1 MLRDVSVRRE
11 RVLVRVDFNVPLK
24 EGRVTDDRRI
34 RAAIPTIRH
43 LLDHENSVVLVSH
56 LGRPK
61 GTPNPELSL
70 EPVAGRLA
78 ELLGRDVGFVSDC
91 VGEVVESRAGALQP
105 GETLL
110 LENVRF
116 HAGETKNDLD
126 FARRL
131 ASLADR
137 TFVNDAFGAAHRAHA
152 STVGVT
158 QFLDRSLAGFLM
170 ESELTYLCGVL
181 EKPERPLAAV
191 VGGAKVSGKL
201 EVLESLLARV
211 DRLLIGG
218 AMMFTFLKAKGLQ
231 VGRSLV
237 EDDLVETARGL
248 MRRAEERGVTL
259 VLPVDCRVSRSLDGS
274 DPGRIA
280 AVDRI
285 EPDSC
290 GVDIGPETI
299 ARFESALSSCRTI
312 IWNGPM
318 GVFEV
323 AAFATGTTAIAKVL
337 ASLTGRGVTTVVG
350 GGDSAAAVEQSGVA
364 SRLSHVSTG
373 GGATLE
379 LLEGKDLPGVAALSE
394 ER

>member
-1 MLRDVSVRRE
+1 
-11 RVLVRVDFNVPLK
+11 
-24 EGRVTDDRRI
+24 
-34 RAAIPTIRH
+34 
-43 LLDHENSVVLVSH
+43 
-56 LGRPK
+56 
-61 GTPNPELSL
+61 
-70 EPVAGRLA
+70 
-78 ELLGRDVGFVSDC
+78 
-91 VGEVVESRAGALQP
+91 VESRAGALQP
-105 GETLL
+105 GEALL

-116 HAGETKNDLD
+116 HAGETKNDPD

-131 ASLADR
+131 ASLVDR

-158 QFLDRSLAGFLM
+158 QFVDRSVAGFLM
-170 ESELTYLCGVL
+170 ESELTYLYGVL
-181 EKPERPLAAV
+181 EKPQRPLAAV

-211 DRLLIGG
+211 DRLLVGG
-218 AMMFTFLKAKGLQ
+218 AMMFTFLKARGLQ

-237 EDDLVETARGL
+237 EDDLVDTARGL

-259 VLPVDCRVSRSLDGS
+259 LLPVDCRVSRSLDGS
-274 DPGRIA
+274 DAGRIV

-299 ARFESALSSCRTI
+299 ARFESALSNCRTI

-323 AAFATGTTAIAKVL
+323 GAFAAGTTAIAKIL
-337 ASLTGRGVTTVVG
+337 ASLTERGVTTVVG

-364 SRLSHVSTG
+364 ARLSHVSTG